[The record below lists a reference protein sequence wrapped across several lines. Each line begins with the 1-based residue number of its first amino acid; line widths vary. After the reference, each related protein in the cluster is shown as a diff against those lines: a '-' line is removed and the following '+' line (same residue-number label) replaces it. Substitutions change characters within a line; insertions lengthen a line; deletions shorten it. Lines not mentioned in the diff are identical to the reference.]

1 MTAGRITGAI
11 EGAFIMAKSV
21 TVTSYRDHPLYPRI
35 CQAVATLLKKDKV
48 VRPVDVLVEMQL
60 LKREHLE
67 DWRFGRAP
75 YLERVVNCNLSRLST
90 LLRILRFHAHDLN
103 LKPSFTAYHRWGRG
117 AKQKLRFS
125 KTGDPNLEKAYA
137 THLVWPGK
145 EAFPIDRL
153 SPPIVAS
160 SRPTDLSRIAV
171 IHQSSP
177 STEEVGLDEGSA
189 GRTRQ

>member
-1 MTAGRITGAI
+1 MGN
-11 EGAFIMAKSV
+11 SV
-21 TVTSYRDHPLYPRI
+21 TVTSFRDHPLYPRI
-35 CQAVATLLKKDKV
+35 SRAVAALLKKDKV

-67 DWRFGRAP
+67 DWRFGRVP
-75 YLERVVNCNLSRLST
+75 YL
-90 LLRILRFHAHDLN
+90 
-103 LKPSFTAYHRWGRG
+103 
-117 AKQKLRFS
+117 
-125 KTGDPNLEKAYA
+125 
-137 THLVWPGK
+137 
-145 EAFPIDRL
+145 DRL